1 MATPSSSVD
10 SSEVLFFIP
19 DIGGFTKFVSETEI
33 RHSQHIIQELL
44 ELLVDANK
52 LGLEVAEFEGDAV
65 LFVRSG
71 APPSIDALI
80 EQARAMFVAFHAH
93 LQRIEY
99 YRVCQCGACSTAS
112 SITLK
117 IVAHAGSAG
126 TMKVKDHRKF
136 IGKDIIVAHR
146 LLKNSVPTREYL
158 LVSQATLDRV
168 GTAADALGEFAGG
181 SNAYDELG
189 DISYRY
195 KALDGYLSE
204 VRVDPPKPFSLE
216 NPVRVLHLE
225 QRIDAPADRV
235 YQLLIDLPA
244 RMKWVAGIKSVQ
256 MPNDEPN
263 HIGKVHR
270 CVSDGGGD
278 PELVT
283 SAIEVRPDTMALWE
297 TDVGKRA
304 ACRYLVTRLPGA
316 ASEVTVEFYV
326 QGNALM
332 RLLFR
337 ALAQRKLAARFGQS
351 LRKLASICEAAPAGA

>member
-1 MATPSSSVD
+1 MAGPGSPVD

-44 ELLVDANK
+44 ELLVDANN

-71 APPSIDALI
+71 APPSVDALI

-93 LQRIEY
+93 LRRIEY

-117 IVAHAGSAG
+117 IVAHAGSAA
-126 TMKVKDHRKF
+126 TMKVKDQRKF

-158 LVSQATLDRV
+158 LVTEATLDRV
-168 GTAADALGEFAGG
+168 GAAGDALSDFAGG

-195 KALDGYLSE
+195 KPLDGYLSD
-204 VRVDPPKPFSLE
+204 VRVDPPKPASLD
-216 NPVRVLHLE
+216 NPVRVLRLE
-225 QRIDAPADRV
+225 QRIEAPADRV
-235 YQLLIDLPA
+235 YQMLIDLPA
-244 RMKWVAGIKSVQ
+244 RMQWIAGIKSVQ
-256 MPNDEPN
+256 MSDDEPN

-270 CVSDGGGD
+270 CVSEGGGD
-278 PELVT
+278 PQLVT

-297 TDVGKRA
+297 TDVAKHA

-316 ASEVTVEFYV
+316 ASEIAVEFYV

-337 ALAQRKLAARFGQS
+337 TFARRKLKARFEQS
-351 LRKLASICEAAPAGA
+351 LRKLASVCEALPAG